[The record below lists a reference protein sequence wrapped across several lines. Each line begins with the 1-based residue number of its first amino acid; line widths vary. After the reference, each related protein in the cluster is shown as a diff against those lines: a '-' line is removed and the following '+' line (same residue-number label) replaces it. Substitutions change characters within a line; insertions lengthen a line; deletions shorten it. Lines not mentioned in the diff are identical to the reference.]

1 MQTVPARE
9 VGKEEAVKLDA
20 FFAHVDRGVGLPAD
34 KVYPQGRIFPYM
46 GYSGKNAEDAASG
59 FSVGGHHY
67 GPLAKQKEKLASAKA
82 AGLPYIYGVG
92 LEGSF
97 HKDPP
102 IRFTEESLRAE
113 IRRQVSEVM
122 GDAAVAWWYLRPE
135 ELRMWRR
142 NEKDYLRT
150 AADEIRKTDPHGRP
164 VWMYDPNHRTSE
176 GLIATGEHL
185 DIIGK
190 GCYVNLAGYQDDR
203 VWVRWTMLQ
212 ETTACAALM
221 KQDGRR
227 RTPIVMPQLSK
238 DPEDPALDAMIPTWV
253 RHDVYLGL
261 ICGARGVAIWS
272 LFPRREV
279 KRTHR
284 VFYDAYARA
293 GRELTGKLGLGQVFL
308 FGEDRADLTV
318 RQTSG
323 PQTVELF
330 TGPRNKLEEG
340 TMAEEEK
347 QRHTHRYPALA
358 TREITY
364 AGRRYLFLCNST
376 RETVGCEIGGVPTHG
391 AVVEDLF
398 DDEALQP
405 TDGRLLRELG
415 PWEARAIRV
424 SRGRA
429 ETSRASRPE

>member
-1 MQTVPARE
+1 M
-9 VGKEEAVKLDA
+9 KLDA
-20 FFAHVDRGVGLPAD
+20 FFTHVDHGADLPAD

-82 AGLPYIYGVG
+82 AGLPYVYGVG

-102 IRFTEESLRAE
+102 IQFTEESLRGE
-113 IRRQVSEVM
+113 IRRQVSKVM
-122 GDAAVAWWYLRPE
+122 GDPMVVWWYLRPE

-142 NEKDYLRT
+142 NEKDYLRI

-176 GLIATGEHL
+176 WLIATGEHL
-185 DIIGK
+185 DIVGK
-190 GCYVNLAGYQDDR
+190 GCYVNLAGYQNDR
-203 VWVRWTMLQ
+203 VWVRWTMDQ
-212 ETTACAALM
+212 ETTVCAELM
-221 KQDGRR
+221 RRDGRQ
-227 RTPIVMPQLSK
+227 RTPIVMPQLSE

-284 VFYDAYARA
+284 AFYGAYARA
-293 GRELTGKLGLGQVFL
+293 GRELTGELALGQVFL
-308 FGEDRADLTV
+308 FGEDRTDLTV
-318 RQTSG
+318 RQTRG
-323 PQTVELF
+323 PRTVELF
-330 TGPRNKLEEG
+330 TGPRNELEEG

-364 AGRRYLFLCNST
+364 AGRRYLFLCNAT
-376 RETVGCEIGGVPTHG
+376 PENTTCEIEAIPTSGVT
-391 AVVEDLF
+391 VENLF
-398 DDEALQP
+398 DGNILPPA
-405 TDGRLLRELG
+405 DGRLIRNLG
-415 PWEARAIRV
+415 PWEAQAIRI
-424 SRGRA
+424 SRSTA
-429 ETSRASRPE
+429 EASKTGQSD